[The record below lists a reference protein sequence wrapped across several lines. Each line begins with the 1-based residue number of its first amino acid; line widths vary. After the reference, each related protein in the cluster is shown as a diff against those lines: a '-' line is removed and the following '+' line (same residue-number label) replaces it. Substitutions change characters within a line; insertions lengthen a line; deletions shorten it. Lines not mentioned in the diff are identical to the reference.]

1 MCKSEMSPHCPKT
14 QIILLKCKHLIFPA
28 KNIFG
33 QLFSFFSST
42 NYLSHALFIIVF
54 QILKVPLHLKK
65 FSKME
70 NFSILLF
77 QKVFRK
83 GELFFTCKGKK
94 LL

>member
-14 QIILLKCKHLIFPA
+14 QIILLKCKHLIFSRQEH
-28 KNIFG
+28 FRTT
-33 QLFSFFSST
+33 FSFFSST

-54 QILKVPLHLKK
+54 QILKVQLHAKK

-70 NFSILLF
+70 NFSILLL